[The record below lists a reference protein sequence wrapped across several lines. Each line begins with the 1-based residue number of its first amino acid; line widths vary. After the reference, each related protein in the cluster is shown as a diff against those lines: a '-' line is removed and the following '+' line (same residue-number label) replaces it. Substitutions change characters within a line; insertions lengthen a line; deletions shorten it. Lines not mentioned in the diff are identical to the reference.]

1 MTATAVIINAD
12 DLGFWP
18 SIDRGIFAAWD
29 ARAISDSTIM
39 ANSDRLTELL
49 AEASQVG
56 MPVGIHLNLT
66 SGVPL
71 CDPCEIPDLVTPE
84 GLFMKR
90 RQWPAVLP
98 PEQVRREFQRQA
110 ERLLTAGWHP
120 SHLDTHHHIHIAP
133 NILAAVIELAQQLNV
148 PVRAVHSELRDK
160 IRHAGVVTTDHFS
173 MKFYGEQA
181 TVDTLIQ
188 QLEACPR
195 GTLEIMTHPGYDP
208 IGLSSQYCTERD
220 YELIALL
227 SPRWQDYFRASGVK
241 LISFSE
247 LAGR

>member
-1 MTATAVIINAD
+1 MAATAVIINAD

-39 ANSDRLTELL
+39 ANSDRLPELL
-49 AEASQVG
+49 AEATRVG

-66 SGVPL
+66 SGAPL
-71 CDPCEIPDLVTPE
+71 CDPREIPDLVTPQ

-90 RQWPAVLP
+90 MQWPAVLP
-98 PEQVRREFQRQA
+98 IEQVRREFQRQA
-110 ERLLTAGWHP
+110 ERLLAAGWRP

-133 NILAAVIELAQQLNV
+133 DILTAVIALAQQLGV
-148 PVRAVHSELRDK
+148 PVRAVHPEMRDK
-160 IRHAGVVTTDHFS
+160 IRQAGVATTDHLS
-173 MKFYGEQA
+173 MTFYGEQA

-188 QLEACPR
+188 QLNECPR

-208 IGLSSQYCTERD
+208 IGLSSRYCTERE

-227 SPRWQDYFRASGVK
+227 SPRWQEYFRASGVQ

-247 LAGR
+247 LAGG